1 MSHDKSQYIV
11 IRLTTG
17 EGPCKII
24 REDELYAAIYSQVY
38 GPASRDECEKWVA
51 GSC

>member
-17 EGPCKII
+17 EGSCKII
-24 REDELYAAIYSQVY
+24 REDEIYAAIYSQVY

-51 GSC
+51 GNC